1 MTKAWSYEAILFLV
15 TKKRYESRQDLH
27 KIFLKLQYKCAE
39 VPYPLFQRPLFLLP
53 HLFRGYLTPPPP
65 SQDQQNGKYSVNT
78 TFVFQDWS
86 QGCIFHISINSLRN
100 YLSPE
105 CLLNILRNLYI
116 PPWLGKIF
124 KLMLFTFL
132 ENALNLGLFTHV
144 LLSPHPPQEIPP
156 IFIRKNKD
164 DLEH

>member
-1 MTKAWSYEAILFLV
+1 MKLFFFWSPKNDMKVGKICIKFSWNSNISVQRCLILYFNGPFFCCP
-15 TKKRYESRQDLH
+15 
-27 KIFLKLQYKCAE
+27 IFFE
-39 VPYPLFQRPLFLLP
+39 DISPL
-53 HLFRGYLTPPPP
+53 PPP

-144 LLSPHPPQEIPP
+144 LLSPHPPQELPP